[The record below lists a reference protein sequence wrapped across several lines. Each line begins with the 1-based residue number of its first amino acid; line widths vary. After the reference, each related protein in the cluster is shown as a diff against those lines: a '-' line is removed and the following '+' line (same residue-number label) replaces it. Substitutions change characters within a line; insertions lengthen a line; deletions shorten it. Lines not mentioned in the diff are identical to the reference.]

1 MQANVRKQESFRTSR
16 FLIQFW
22 EAWLLALF
30 LVTILG
36 LLGKTAPRPMLT
48 KADFNRS
55 QFDPLEMQP
64 QMPNSEG
71 RPLESGF

>member
-1 MQANVRKQESFRTSR
+1 MSTKPRKHSSFRHTR
-16 FLIQFW
+16 FITEFW

-36 LLGKTAPRPMLT
+36 FFGKSQPRQLLTQT
-48 KADFNRS
+48 EYNRS
-55 QFDPLEMQP
+55 QFNPMEPHLDYPAR
-64 QMPNSEG
+64 EG